1 MGTVLKLTVVL
12 LVCTRS
18 RLVMVCR
25 DERFVTRART
35 IPFRALAEGLVDFP
49 STIRIVSIFDRVV
62 RALSLGNSRCGR
74 NGSRR
79 FRRIYKQV

>member
-12 LVCTRS
+12 LVRTRS
-18 RLVMVCR
+18 RLVMVFR

-49 STIRIVSIFDRVV
+49 SITRIVSIFDHVV
-62 RALSLGNSRCGR
+62 RSLPLGDSRCGK

-79 FRRIYKQV
+79 FLRIYKQV